1 MLLYNKDMRISLK
14 KFTVCPCWVLAIIRF
29 VCVFILSLITLSFV
43 LKYVDKNNEHF
54 VELLQTQQ
62 VQPQT
67 TITAPM
73 TQPKL
78 YNFKIVTKDE
88 FTERISLSDFFSS
101 LNSLDVIARST
112 SDSVVTSGE
121 HYKNI
126 YIASYEDFTD
136 VEKNILS
143 KVVEE
148 ANKLLSKHQNL
159 QQLEWKF
166 TKVNEKI
173 ENGLP
178 HTMSD
183 MIVLNT
189 KVLKQNEKEL
199 VKTIIHEK
207 VHVYQRLNIASC
219 NKWIN
224 QTGFVLLS
232 QSDFSTL
239 NKDVLDMRRS
249 NPDLNRNTYYHEKN
263 QLVLKQLYNNKTPY
277 SVLDSK
283 AYGIAQTGGYTPI
296 LLTNELLG
304 LPKGVYCQ
312 LEHPYEIMAC
322 LIADILTNP
331 QYVDEYGNNDFVRS
345 TILWM
350 NQELKHNL

>member
-1 MLLYNKDMRISLK
+1 MWISLK

-43 LKYVDKNNEHF
+43 LKYVNKKNEHF
-54 VELLQTQQ
+54 AELQQ
-62 VQPQT
+62 AQP
-67 TITAPM
+67 TITTPVTTPL
-73 TQPKL
+73 TQ
-78 YNFKIVTKDE
+78 YNFKLVTKED

-112 SDSVVTSGE
+112 SNNVVTSGE

-136 VEKNILS
+136 VEKNILN

-148 ANKLLSKHQNL
+148 ANKHLSKYQNL

-189 KVLKQNEKEL
+189 KVLKQTEKEL

-207 VHVYQRLNIASC
+207 IHVYQRLNTASC

-239 NKDVLDMRRS
+239 DKDVLDMRRS
-249 NPDLNRNTYYHEKN
+249 NPDLNRNTYYHAKN
-263 QLVLKQLYNNKTPY
+263 RLVLKQLYNNTTPY
-277 SVLDSK
+277 SILDSK
-283 AYGIAQTGGYTPI
+283 AYGISQTGGYTPI
-296 LLTNELLG
+296 PLTNELLG

-322 LIADILTNP
+322 LIADIVTNP
-331 QYVDEYGNNDFVRS
+331 QYVDEYGNNDYVRT

-350 NQELKHNL
+350 NQELKHNV

>member
-1 MLLYNKDMRISLK
+1 
-14 KFTVCPCWVLAIIRF
+14 

-43 LKYVDKNNEHF
+43 LKYVNKKNEHF
-54 VELLQTQQ
+54 AELQQ
-62 VQPQT
+62 AQP
-67 TITAPM
+67 TITTPVTTPL
-73 TQPKL
+73 TQ
-78 YNFKIVTKDE
+78 YNFKLVTKED

-112 SDSVVTSGE
+112 SNNVVTSGE

-136 VEKNILS
+136 VEKNILN

-148 ANKLLSKHQNL
+148 ANKHLSKYQNL

-189 KVLKQNEKEL
+189 KVLKQTEKEL

-207 VHVYQRLNIASC
+207 IHVYQRLNTASC

-239 NKDVLDMRRS
+239 DKDVLDMRRS
-249 NPDLNRNTYYHEKN
+249 NPDLNRNTYYHAKN
-263 QLVLKQLYNNKTPY
+263 RLVLKQLYNNTTPY
-277 SVLDSK
+277 SILDSK
-283 AYGIAQTGGYTPI
+283 AYGISQTGGYTPI
-296 LLTNELLG
+296 PLTNELLG

-322 LIADILTNP
+322 LIADIVTNP
-331 QYVDEYGNNDFVRS
+331 QYVDEYGNNDYVRT

-350 NQELKHNL
+350 NQELKHNV